1 MKSNLFRKGAF
12 GLHIIGEICTKNNK
26 NLLFAKQTETFI
38 LKTIKRDGLHALGL
52 LSHKFSNGG
61 FSAIVNLAESH
72 LALHTWPELNYLTID
87 IYTCNYTRNNNKSC
101 RTIFETLVKF
111 FNPSRIKKRVLRR

>member
-1 MKSNLFRKGAF
+1 MKRDLFGKKAP
-12 GLHIIGEICTKNNK
+12 GLHIIGEVRTKNNK
-26 NLLFAKQTETFI
+26 NLLFAKKTEIFI
-38 LKTIKRDGLHALGL
+38 LRTIKRNRLHALGF

-87 IYTCNYTRNNNKSC
+87 IYTCNYTRDNNKNC
-101 RTIFETLVKF
+101 RIIFETLVKF
-111 FNPSRIKKRVLRR
+111 FNPSKIRKRVLRI

>member
-1 MKSNLFRKGAF
+1 MKSNLFGKRAP
-12 GLHIIGEICTKNNK
+12 GLHIIGEIRVKNNK
-26 NLLFAKQTETFI
+26 NLFFAKQTQAFI
-38 LKTIKRDGLHALGL
+38 LKTIKKDGLHALGL

-111 FNPSRIKKRVLRR
+111 FNPSKIEKIVLKR